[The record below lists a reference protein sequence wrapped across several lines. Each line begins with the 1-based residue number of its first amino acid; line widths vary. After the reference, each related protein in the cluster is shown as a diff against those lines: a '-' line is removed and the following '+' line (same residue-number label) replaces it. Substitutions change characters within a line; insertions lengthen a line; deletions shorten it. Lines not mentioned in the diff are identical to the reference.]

1 MKKRMKGEIVFNMI
15 LVSKLYC
22 VILSSYSREQNS
34 PMGLDVALEE
44 INHLLE
50 ADMSDASRNI
60 FKGGQIDFLRRSRS
74 FQYITNLSESLGG

>member
-15 LVSKLYC
+15 LVNFYC
-22 VILSSYSREQNS
+22 VLLSSYSREQNS

-50 ADMSDASRNI
+50 ADMSDASRHI

-74 FQYITNLSESLGG
+74 FQYILQTYLRA